1 MRDIVVVF
9 AGFVN
14 ESRFFVGMRR
24 FYCCMSLSSM
34 KKSPRHYSA
43 AIFTPAMH
51 LHKCHGGVTL
61 SFSRSTSIIYRAILL
76 PEMHRSAHC

>member
-1 MRDIVVVF
+1 MRDIVGVY

-34 KKSPRHYSA
+34 KKSPCNNDT
-43 AIFTPAMH
+43 AISFLS
-51 LHKCHGGVTL
+51 LHG
-61 SFSRSTSIIYRAILL
+61 
-76 PEMHRSAHC
+76 